1 MMKEPVSVFLKI
13 MAKSFL
19 NLGEYVSIQ
28 VHKVQRS
35 PIKFNPKMSSQK
47 HIIIEPSKIKENKI
61 F

>member
-1 MMKEPVSVFLKI
+1 
-13 MAKSFL
+13 MAENFL
-19 NLGEYVSIQ
+19 NLGENVNIQ
-28 VHKVQRS
+28 VHKVHWA